1 MDYTR
6 LLFAGCSIGEDAS
19 RRATSSSS
27 HFKRRRHQS
36 LLEKNLCNRK
46 RRGQDTRHPAPDRT
60 SSAPRGIWRPPHARC
75 ARPLPA
81 RGSLRVPGA
90 GGGREPRAG
99 VGGAGRAGPSA
110 QLAMEVEEAFQAV
123 GEMGIFQM
131 YLCFLLSV
139 LLQVS
144 PLPPDGFPS
153 PRPRRLPAPTTPG
166 RAPRLC
172 ERP

>member
-6 LLFAGCSIGEDAS
+6 LLFAGCSIREDAS

-75 ARPLPA
+75 ALPLPA

-90 GGGREPRAG
+90 GGEGAPRRSWGRRAG
-99 VGGAGRAGPSA
+99 GRGRARS
-110 QLAMEVEEAFQAV
+110 
-123 GEMGIFQM
+123 
-131 YLCFLLSV
+131 
-139 LLQVS
+139 S
-144 PLPPDGFPS
+144 PW
-153 PRPRRLPAPTTPG
+153 RWRRRSRRWARWASSRCTCASCCPCCC
-166 RAPRLC
+166 R
-172 ERP
+172 